1 VAWARPILIG
11 TPFLGKSIS
20 ILKDTCQRADSHSVH
35 WTLSQLSP
43 YASSL
48 SFWRK
53 LSVFNSLIRISIALQ
68 CGIRIAPSGLRKENL
83 LEGNHMRRLLPC
95 LSTIILVVL
104 PLITDV
110 ASASDQTKDD
120 DRLRNCGTVL
130 KEILDVPDNIPQD
143 LLDKADC
150 VVVFPSVLKAAFIVG
165 GSYGRGAMSC
175 RRGEDFRGPWGA
187 PTMMA
192 LEGGSFGFQI
202 GGQATDFVLL
212 VMNESGA
219 RGILASK
226 VKLGGDASVAAGPVG
241 RDASADTDATL
252 RSEILSYS
260 RARGLFAGVSLEGS
274 TIRPDNGD
282 NRRVYGRK
290 IPAREIVLSGTVA
303 VPPAAE
309 QMTSTLDARTP
320 KHRP

>member
-1 VAWARPILIG
+1 MRKLLSCV
-11 TPFLGKSIS
+11 SS
-20 ILKDTCQRADSHSVH
+20 ILLVAV
-35 WTLSQLSP
+35 P
-43 YASSL
+43 
-48 SFWRK
+48 
-53 LSVFNSLIRISIALQ
+53 
-68 CGIRIAPSGLRKENL
+68 L
-83 LEGNHMRRLLPC
+83 LAE
-95 LSTIILVVL
+95 
-104 PLITDV
+104 V
-110 ASASDQTKDD
+110 ANASDQTKDD

-130 KEILDVPDNIPQD
+130 KEILDVPDDVPQD

-212 VMNESGA
+212 VMNERGA
-219 RGILASK
+219 SAILTSK
-226 VKLGGDASVAAGPVG
+226 VKLGADASAAAGPVG
-241 RDASADTDATL
+241 RDTEADTDATL
-252 RSEILSYS
+252 RAEILSYS

-290 IPAREIVLSGTVA
+290 IPAREIVLSGGVA
-303 VPPAAE
+303 APKAAK
-309 QMTSTLDARTP
+309 QLIATLDARTP
-320 KHRP
+320 RHRV

>member
-1 VAWARPILIG
+1 M
-11 TPFLGKSIS
+11 
-20 ILKDTCQRADSHSVH
+20 
-35 WTLSQLSP
+35 
-43 YASSL
+43 
-48 SFWRK
+48 RK
-53 LSVFNSLIRISIALQ
+53 
-68 CGIRIAPSGLRKENL
+68 
-83 LEGNHMRRLLPC
+83 LLPC
-95 LSTIILVVL
+95 LSTIILAVL

-110 ASASDQTKDD
+110 ASASDQAKDD

-175 RRGEDFRGPWGA
+175 RRGEDFKGSWGA

-219 RGILASK
+219 RGILTSK

-282 NRRVYGRK
+282 NRRIYGRK
-290 IPAREIVLSGTVA
+290 ISAKEIVLSGTVA